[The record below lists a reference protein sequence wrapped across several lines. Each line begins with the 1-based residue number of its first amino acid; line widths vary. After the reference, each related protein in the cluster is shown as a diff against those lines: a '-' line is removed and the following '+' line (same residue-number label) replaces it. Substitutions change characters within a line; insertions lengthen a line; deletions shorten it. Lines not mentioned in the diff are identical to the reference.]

1 MQTGAKMMTYQNTDS
16 DALREKA
23 ANLLLEEAMQSDK
36 PLYRLVE
43 DIEKLEALNFA
54 EDVEPEIFESAD
66 QILGFLAELEEKA
79 KNDLLDGESDA

>member
-1 MQTGAKMMTYQNTDS
+1 MMTYQNTDS
-16 DALREKA
+16 DSLREKA

-66 QILGFLAELEEKA
+66 QILGFLADLEEKA
-79 KNDLLDGESDA
+79 KDNLIDGESDA